1 MAYDSKAIYHFCIYG
16 ILAVKMSNGRGDLP
30 HPPEYNVSKFKK
42 KLNLPHFFISHE
54 DSIFIIIF
62 NIILIVGLLCF
73 TFVTNQRKNIPPEMT
88 IQECVYYTIFSVHS
102 MLQYIV
108 SVTYTK
114 FLYMYM
120 TKALKSINEMQ
131 QTTSMRLTIILH
143 DIPVIYVTYIQMYHY
158 LMQ

>member
-1 MAYDSKAIYHFCIYG
+1 
-16 ILAVKMSNGRGDLP
+16 
-30 HPPEYNVSKFKK
+30 
-42 KLNLPHFFISHE
+42 
-54 DSIFIIIF
+54 
-62 NIILIVGLLCF
+62 
-73 TFVTNQRKNIPPEMT
+73 MT